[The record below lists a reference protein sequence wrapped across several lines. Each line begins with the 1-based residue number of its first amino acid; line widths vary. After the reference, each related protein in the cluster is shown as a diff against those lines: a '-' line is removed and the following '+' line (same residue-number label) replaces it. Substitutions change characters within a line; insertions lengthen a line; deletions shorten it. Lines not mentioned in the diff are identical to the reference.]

1 MKPALMRALLAVS
14 LLINIGVLGAVAYR
28 ALNSES
34 FPGLPR
40 YLQLSDAQLRRWHA
54 AEENFLAQL
63 GASATAIHSH
73 RDRMIHAIFADTPDP
88 ALIDAERA
96 AIARLQDEQ
105 QKRVIQQLLQERE
118 MLSPAQRARLAQLLL
133 DQPAG
138 PSTIERLHRD

>member
-1 MKPALMRALLAVS
+1 MKPTLLRAMLAVS

-28 ALNSES
+28 TLSTAS

-40 YLQLSDAQLRRWHA
+40 YLQLTDEQVRQWHASEESFLTQLR
-54 AEENFLAQL
+54 
-63 GASATAIHSH
+63 ASAAAIHGH

-105 QKRVIQQLLQERE
+105 QKWVIQQLLQERE
-118 MLSPAQRARLAQLLL
+118 LLNPAQRVRLAQLLL